1 VLEKYPK
8 DVKLV
13 HKFLPHSREFS
24 RQAAIA
30 ALAADDQGKF
40 WEFHDKLFENQ
51 SVLNEEKVNEIA
63 GMLKMDVNRF
73 RKKMQDPAIEELID
87 RDLNDARDL
96 DIRGTPQVYI
106 NGAVFKER
114 TLPAFSDAIEKELK
128 IQKGESRKQ

>member
-13 HKFLPHSREFS
+13 HKFLPHIHEFS

-30 ALAADDQGKF
+30 ALAADEQGKF
-40 WEFHDKLFENQ
+40 WEFSDKLFEYQ
-51 SVLNEEKVNEIA
+51 GVLDEAKVVEIA

-73 RKKMQDPAIEELID
+73 KKKMQDPAIEELID
-87 RDLNDARDL
+87 RDLNHARYL
-96 DIRGTPQVYI
+96 DIRATPQVYI
-106 NGAVFKER
+106 NGAVFKEL

-128 IQKGESRKQ
+128 IKKEK